1 MSPRS
6 SRGERRRHRDGR
18 VGAGRS
24 GGLGMNG
31 DGRLIWSP
39 VIRPDRRLRSV
50 LARRGACQLQKHVV
64 ERRPAQPEI
73 AHRDSRPAQ
82 RRRRTLDH
90 LQTIARRR
98 KCQLR
103 EPLAGLRL
111 TATDPCQRGPGVVP
125 FRRSYELDLQDLPAD
140 PVLELAPGALGDH
153 PTVVD
158 HSDLV
163 RELICLLE
171 VLGRQQKRRPLAHE
185 LAHDRPDL
193 IAAARI

>member
-1 MSPRS
+1 
-6 SRGERRRHRDGR
+6 
-18 VGAGRS
+18 
-24 GGLGMNG
+24 MNG

-39 VIRPDRRLRSV
+39 VTRPDRRLRSV

-98 KCQLR
+98 QCQLR

-111 TATDPCQRGPGVVP
+111 TAADPCQRGPGVVP

-140 PVLELAPGALGDH
+140 PVLELAPGALRDH

-158 HSDLV
+158 HGDLLG
-163 RELICLLE
+163 ELIGLLE
-171 VLGRQQKRRPLAHE
+171 VLRGEQECRPLPDQ
-185 LAHDRPDL
+185 LAHNRPDL
-193 IAAARI
+193 IAAAGI